1 VSGRFGPSYLHWI
14 RHLWSSGL
22 QHTLNLIPN
31 LRWRE
36 ELAAVGGVVYAMH
49 YHTIT
54 WNQGYQFGLIAFTAA
69 VLGGIG
75 NIVGA
80 GIGGFLIGLVEAFTV
95 TLIPNG
101 GSWALVVIFAVL
113 ILVLTLQPTGL
124 LGMRVPDRA

>member
-1 VSGRFGPSYLHWI
+1 
-14 RHLWSSGL
+14 
-22 QHTLNLIPN
+22 
-31 LRWRE
+31 
-36 ELAAVGGVVYAMH
+36 MH

-101 GSWALVVIFAVL
+101 GSWALIVVFAVL